1 VISVN
6 KKTLETLTQGAIH
19 IALIIITLVVLMP
32 VFWIVLASLRDVGN
46 LFSGSTINFRELS
59 LINYMKLVKGSD
71 FFLWVRNSFIVCT
84 ISTLLALCFTCTAGY
99 AYSRFSF
106 PGKKYSL
113 MFMIVIQ
120 MFPAMMAMVALYN
133 LLDVFDRVTG
143 GIIGFNLVGLVLIYT
158 GGGIPFNTWLIKGY
172 LDSLPKDLEESAYID
187 GATKWQA
194 FVKVILPLMGPIMAV
209 IGIFTFIGAYN
220 DFLIPSIVLQDSSQY
235 TLAVGLRS
243 FISGRFSTNWT
254 QFAAASVLGALP
266 ILIVF
271 LGLQRFLVEGLTKG
285 ALKG

>member
-1 VISVN
+1 MN
-6 KKTLETLTQGAIH
+6 KKTGDTIAQTLTHA
-19 IALIIITLVVLMP
+19 ALIIITGIILMP
-32 VFWIVLASLRDVGN
+32 VFWILIASLREVGN
-46 LFSGSTINFRELS
+46 LFSGQSIHLKDLTFINYKS
-59 LINYMKLVKGSD
+59 LIVKSD
-71 FFLWVRNSFIVCT
+71 FFLWVKNSFIVCS
-84 ISTLLALCFTCTAGY
+84 ISTIIALCLTCTAGY
-99 AYSRFSF
+99 AYSRFNF
-106 PGKKYSL
+106 AGKKYGL
-113 MFMIVIQ
+113 MFMIIIQ

-133 LLDVFDRVTG
+133 LLNFFDTWTNG
-143 GIIGFNLVGLVLIYT
+143 LIGFNLLGLILIYT

-172 LDSLPKDLEESAYID
+172 LDSLPRELEESAYID
-187 GATKWQA
+187 GATEWQT
-194 FVKVILPLMGPIMAV
+194 FIKVVLPLMGPIMAV

-243 FISGRFSTNWT
+243 FISERFGTNWT

-271 LGLQRFLVEGLTKG
+271 LALQRFLVEGLTKG

>member
-1 VISVN
+1 LK
-6 KKTLETLTQGAIH
+6 KKTVENIGQAFTHVGLV
-19 IALIIITLVVLMP
+19 IITLVILMP
-32 VFWIVLASLRDVGN
+32 VVWIVLASLRDVGN
-46 LFSGSTINFRELS
+46 LFSGSSINLKELS
-59 LINYMKLVKGSD
+59 LVNYIKLVRESD
-71 FFLWVRNSFIVCT
+71 FFLWIRNSFIVCT
-84 ISTLLALCFTCTAGY
+84 LSTLLALCFTCTAGY

-113 MFMIVIQ
+113 MFMIIIQ

-143 GIIGFNLVGLVLIYT
+143 GFIGFNIVGLIIIYT

-194 FVKVILPLMGPIMAV
+194 FVKIILPLMGPIMAV